1 MPQITQGEA
10 DATWAQLGSVPREQ
24 LEQGIARTNEL
35 GATAFKAKDFT
46 KAYEYYN
53 TVVTGTEYLQQTG
66 PTPEDATYVVNALAN
81 RSACKLGM
89 KDAAGARADASECCR
104 LRPKWQ
110 KGWFRFGRA
119 LYDEGNFPA
128 AEAAFSRLVDLE
140 PTSGWART
148 ALGLTLDRQSRH
160 REGAAQHRI
169 AEALG
174 ASPRDHSRV
183 ELVDRPI
190 I

>member
-1 MPQITQGEA
+1 MTIYLTPTITDEQIADMEVFDAFRYGEDLLDSRFPRHA
-10 DATWAQLGSVPREQ
+10 ARVLQRVLDAEPDHAAAW
-24 LEQGIARTNEL
+24 EL
-35 GATAFKAKDFT
+35 A
-46 KAYEYYN
+46 
-53 TVVTGTEYLQQTG
+53 
-66 PTPEDATYVVNALAN
+66 
-81 RSACKLGM
+81 
-89 KDAAGARADASECCR
+89 
-104 LRPKWQ
+104 
-110 KGWFRFGRA
+110 GRA
-119 LYDEGNFPA
+119 HFAAAHLPA